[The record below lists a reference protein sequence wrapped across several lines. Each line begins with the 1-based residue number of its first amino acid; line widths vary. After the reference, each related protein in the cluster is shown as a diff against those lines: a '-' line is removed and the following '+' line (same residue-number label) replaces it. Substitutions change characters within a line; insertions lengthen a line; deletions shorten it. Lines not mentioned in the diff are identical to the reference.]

1 MRLTAPITPTLRR
14 TQFDRWYE
22 QAMQETDKA
31 SRINLYKKMDSI
43 VVEKAPVVVLFYD
56 EVVRFTSVDIRGLG
70 INPTNL
76 LDIKNVQ
83 KN

>member
-1 MRLTAPITPTLRR
+1 
-14 TQFDRWYE
+14 
-22 QAMQETDKA
+22 
-31 SRINLYKKMDSI
+31 MDSI

-56 EVVRFTSVDIRGLG
+56 EVVRFTSVDISGLG